1 MVQSSGYDY
10 LIIGAGPAGLQS
22 GYFLQ
27 KMGCHF
33 LIVEA
38 AASAGSFFATLPR
51 HGKLISINKI
61 FTGYTNPETRL
72 RYDWNSLLCD
82 QPQLRVARH
91 SSRYFPQKE
100 EYQGYLQEFAQHYQL
115 PIRYQRAVIAVTRTA
130 EGFEVTDQEGERYQ
144 SKRVI
149 VATGLGHIPH
159 VPPIAGIELGEH
171 YQHYPLEPEQYQ
183 DQRVLI
189 LGKGNAA
196 FETANALIAQAR
208 VIHIC
213 SPDSVKWAWETHFMG
228 YVRTIN
234 AEFLDTFY
242 LKGQNAM
249 LDACVEKLERRP
261 EGIIAH
267 ITYTHAG
274 GQTMQLIYDRVLL
287 CTGYRFDTSI
297 FDETCQPEL
306 FTNGKLPA
314 LTAEWESTNV
324 KDLYFVGTLMQMRD
338 YHRTMSNVIHGFRFN
353 ILFLSRLLAHK
364 YHGEPWPYRE
374 LPLDPAVLTQHFLE
388 RASHAAALFLQ
399 PGFFCDLCL
408 LNRGEQKALYLENV
422 PLDYASEI
430 PQDSEADYY
439 TLTLEYGQS
448 TGSPR
453 HRERDPDPNNA
464 RHDYFLHPII
474 RAFHGPHL
482 LCEQHLP
489 ENLESNWLPQRS
501 FILTTEVPGKYSA
514 QEMLG
519 YDQRLLAFLCQQL
532 AQVAS

>member
-1 MVQSSGYDY
+1 MAQSSGYEY
-10 LIIGAGPAGLQS
+10 LIIGAGPAGLQL

-27 KMGCHF
+27 KMGYSF
-33 LIVEA
+33 LILEA

-51 HGKLISINKI
+51 HGKMVSINKI
-61 FTGYTNPETRL
+61 FTGSTNPETRL

-82 QPQLRVARH
+82 HPSLRVSQY
-91 SSRYFPQKE
+91 SSRYFPHKE
-100 EYQGYLQEFAQHYQL
+100 EYQRYLQGFAHQYQL
-115 PIRYQRAVIAVTRTA
+115 PIRYQRAVLRVTKKP
-130 EGFEVTDQEGERYQ
+130 EGFEITDQEGEIYQ
-144 SKRVI
+144 SKRLI
-149 VATGLGHIPH
+149 VATGLGRVPH
-159 VPPIAGIELGEH
+159 FPPIVGIELGEH
-171 YQHYPLEPEQYQ
+171 YQHCSIEPEQYQ

-189 LGKGNAA
+189 IGKGNAA
-196 FETANALIAQAR
+196 FETANALIAHAR
-208 VIHIC
+208 VIHVC
-213 SPDSVKWAWETHFMG
+213 SPTSVKWAWETHFMG
-228 YVRTIN
+228 YVRAIN

-242 LKGQNAM
+242 LKGQNAL
-249 LDACVEKLERRP
+249 LDARIEKLERRP

-267 ITYTHAG
+267 LAYTHAA

-314 LTAEWESTNV
+314 MTAEWESTNI
-324 KDLYFVGTLMQMRD
+324 KDLYFAGTLMQMRD
-338 YHRTMSNVIHGFRFN
+338 YHTTMSNVIHGFRFN

-374 LPLDPAVLTQHFLE
+374 LPLDSAALTQHFLT

-399 PGFFCDLCL
+399 PGFLCDLCII
-408 LNRGEQKALYLENV
+408 RQEERRALYLENV
-422 PLDYASEI
+422 PLACAYEI
-430 PQDSEADYY
+430 PQDRNAHYS
-439 TLTLEYGQS
+439 TLTLEYGRH

-453 HRERDPDPNNA
+453 HLERDPDPYNA

-474 RAFHGPHL
+474 RCFHGSEL

-519 YDQRLLAFLCQQL
+519 YDQQLQTFLCQQL
-532 AQVAS
+532 AQMVS

>member
-1 MVQSSGYDY
+1 MVHSSGYDY
-10 LIIGAGPAGLQS
+10 LIIGAGPAGLQA

-27 KMGCHF
+27 KMQCRF
-33 LIVEA
+33 LILESA
-38 AASAGSFFATLPR
+38 SSAGSFFTTLPR

-61 FTGYTNPETRL
+61 FTGYTNSETRL

-82 QPQLRVARH
+82 SPLLRVSQY
-91 SSRYFPQKE
+91 SSRYFPQTE
-100 EYQGYLQEFAQHYQL
+100 EYQRYLQDFAHQYQL
-115 PIRYQRAVIAVTRTA
+115 PIRYQRAVRTVTRTA
-130 EGFEVTDQEGERYQ
+130 EGFEVIDQEGERYQ

-149 VATGLGHIPH
+149 VATGLGHVPH
-159 VPPIAGIELGEH
+159 FPPIAGIELGEH
-171 YQHYPLEPEQYQ
+171 YQHYAIEPKQYQ

-189 LGKGNAA
+189 IGKGNAA
-196 FETANALIAQAR
+196 FETANMLIASAR

-213 SPDSVKWAWETHFMG
+213 SPNSVKWAWETHFMG
-228 YVRTIN
+228 HVRTIN

-249 LDACVEKLERRP
+249 LDAHVEKLERRP
-261 EGIIAH
+261 EGIVAH
-267 ITYTHAG
+267 ITYTHAA
-274 GQTMQLIYDRVLL
+274 GQTMQLIYDRVLV

-297 FDETCQPEL
+297 FDQTCQPEL
-306 FTNGKLPA
+306 FANGRLPA
-314 LTAEWESTNV
+314 MTAEWESTNV

-338 YHRTMSNVIHGFRFN
+338 HHKTMSNVIHGFRFN
-353 ILFLSRLLAHK
+353 ILFLCRLLAHK

-374 LPLDPAVLTQHFLE
+374 LSLDPAALNWHFLE

-399 PGFFCDLCL
+399 PGFLCDLCIL
-408 LNRGEQKALYLENV
+408 EPQGQKACYLETV
-422 PLDYASEI
+422 PLDCI
-430 PQDSEADYY
+430 PGILHDREAYYY
-439 TLTLEYGQS
+439 TLTLEYGRY

-453 HRERDPDPNNA
+453 HLERDPDPQNA
-464 RHDYFLHPII
+464 HNDYFLHPII
-474 RAFHGPHL
+474 RYFHGRHL

-519 YDQRLLAFLCQQL
+519 YDQQLQAFLRQHVAQL
-532 AQVAS
+532 AS